1 MSGFTTWKVTGW
13 GSAVV
18 VGPPLCLYPLEVAI
32 LLFLLPFQYPVIK
45 RPYSATVQKLALDR
59 LLVCFHIF
67 FPQPSLSYARVILH
81 LS

>member
-45 RPYSATVQKLALDR
+45 RPYYATVQKLALDR
-59 LLVCFHIF
+59 LLVCFHVFF
-67 FPQPSLSYARVILH
+67 FPSLVCPMLGSSFI
-81 LS
+81 